1 MVDLNNIHNLIHVL
15 QALSANDTASVKK
28 AEKILIPFLKKAHS
42 AVLLMQ
48 VLKNCDDVAARHHAA
63 LLLRK
68 KISGFYSKYNAQQQ
82 NTLKTELVGLLMS
95 EPTGNIATA
104 IAGIIAAVAKSVYK
118 GKGQW
123 NELFQLLLQLVQDP
137 NEKHRTLTFKLLSE
151 VSFLILIGM
160 FHLIF
165 AFTLL

>member
-28 AEKILIPFLKKAHS
+28 AEKILKPFLKNSHS

-48 VLKNCDDVAARHHAA
+48 VLKNCDDVTARHHAA

-68 KISGFYSKYNAQQQ
+68 KIGGFYSKYNAQQQ

-104 IAGIIAAVAKSVYK
+104 IAGIIAAVAESVYK
-118 GKGQW
+118 AKGQW

-151 VSFLILIGM
+151 VILCPC
-160 FHLIF
+160 
-165 AFTLL
+165 